1 MSHISVE
8 HLPIQDILKW
18 LLREREPVAELDSA
32 TGERRLTYSRK
43 FLWTTTIVVILANG
57 AFGFML
63 ALMRDD
69 VAALIPSLGIF
80 GLMWLAAMIGAW
92 DAFLTKISFT
102 SEGIFLERASG
113 SRAFVP
119 WSAVY
124 KVRYSRL
131 GSWFSFRAPGLP
143 TVRVSIYRSGL
154 LTFAESAR
162 RGMAE
167 NPAGQV
173 PSALFEKARNP

>member
-1 MSHISVE
+1 
-8 HLPIQDILKW
+8 
-18 LLREREPVAELDSA
+18 
-32 TGERRLTYSRK
+32 
-43 FLWTTTIVVILANG
+43 TTIVVILANG
-57 AFGFML
+57 SLGFML

-69 VAALIPSLGIF
+69 LAALVPLLGIF

-92 DAFLTKISFT
+92 DAFLTKITFS

-124 KVRYSRL
+124 RVRYSRL
-131 GSWFSFRAPGLP
+131 GSWFSFQAPGLP

-154 LTFAESAR
+154 LTFAECAR
-162 RGMAE
+162 HGLAE
-167 NPAGQV
+167 SPAGAAPV
-173 PSALFEKARNP
+173 ALFDKA